1 MEKLTKKER
10 TKRLIISTSIDLFSQ
25 YGIENVTME
34 QIFSSAN
41 IAKGT
46 LYNYFSSK
54 EEIIATYVENSFSNE
69 EIVRISNIEKIN
81 SFKEKFIYIFTEL
94 TNKVEKNKDLFE
106 YYTIYRMKEMVSFQ
120 EEKKSGFSKIS
131 NYLIKEGIK
140 DGEISPNISIS
151 FLRDFFDFIFIEIIK
166 QISLK
171 KGKDKEIL
179 IDKYVSIFFDGTSK
193 KD

>member
-10 TKRLIISTSIDLFSQ
+10 TKRLIISTSIDLFSK

-54 EEIIATYVENSFSNE
+54 EEIIATYVERSFSDE
-69 EIVRISNIEKIN
+69 EIIRISNIDKIN

-120 EEKKSGFSKIS
+120 EEKKSGFSKLS

-166 QISLK
+166 QMSLQ
-171 KGKDKEIL
+171 KGNNKEIL